1 MIRSVLRA
9 QRRNVRAMSTKYPA
23 RGNRFEGKNIIVTG
37 AAGNFGGVCAK
48 MLAAEGANIALVDL
62 AVDKLPAVQEEVE
75 GYGVKAR
82 CFGMDLTDDTKVKNM
97 VAEVKAEF
105 GTIEGLFNNAGY
117 QGAFAPV
124 DQYPTDDFEMVFKI
138 NVVGLFSTLKYTAQ
152 VMIDQGNGGSIVNT
166 ASCAGLGCPTLMAA
180 YGSSKAA
187 VIHLSKISAI
197 DLAPHNI
204 RINSISPAYIGPE
217 DGYMWN
223 RQVTLQAEN
232 NPTNAPEYYFSNDN
246 DTVAKQMIG
255 SVPLRRAGEVEEVIN
270 AALFLLSDESSYMTG
285 VDLDISGG
293 NVIGGARG

>member
-9 QRRNVRAMSTKYPA
+9 QRRHVRAMSTKYPP

-37 AAGNFGGVCAK
+37 AAGNFGGICAK

-62 AVDKLPAVQEEVE
+62 AEDKLPDVQKEVE
-75 GYGVKAR
+75 TYGIKAR

-97 VAEVKAEF
+97 VAEVKSEF
-105 GTIEGLFNNAGY
+105 GTIDGLFNNAGY

-124 DQYPTDDFEMVFKI
+124 DQYPTDDFEMVMKI

-152 VMIDQGNGGSIVNT
+152 AMIEQGNGGAIVNT

-204 RINSISPAYIGPE
+204 RVNSISPAYIGPE
-217 DGYMWN
+217 DGYMWL
-223 RQVTLQAEN
+223 RQVQLQAEN
-232 NPTNAPEYYFSNDN
+232 NPTNASEYYFSNDN

-255 SVPLRRAGEVEEVIN
+255 SVPLRRAGKVEEVIN
-270 AALFLLSDESSYMTG
+270 AALFLLSEESSYMTG